1 MNAFFRQHQEHAF
14 LYCQYKGLSRA
25 DALDVLQ
32 DAMVKVFKAYQ
43 NKPEH
48 ELPALFYTV
57 LKHCISD
64 FYRKE
69 AWRKKYFFWQQHEAH
84 GQELDGIELSQLAQ
98 QLGVEETWVAKQ
110 QLEKCYA
117 LINALSEQQ
126 REVLLLRAFA
136 GLSEAV
142 VAQTLGIQVGSVKTQ
157 YFRAK
162 QHLLKALGES
172 NESAA

>member
-1 MNAFFRQHQEHAF
+1 
-14 LYCQYKGLSRA
+14 LSRA

-32 DAMVKVFKAYQ
+32 DAMVKVFNAYQ
-43 NKPEH
+43 DKPED

-69 AWRKKYFFWQQHEAH
+69 AWRKRLFFWQQDDDP
-84 GQELDGIELSQLAQ
+84 QILDGIELSHLAQ
-98 QLGVEETWVAKQ
+98 QLGIDDVLIAQQ
-110 QLEKCYA
+110 QLLRCYE
-117 LINALSEQQ
+117 LINQLSEQQ
-126 REVLLLRAFA
+126 REVFLLRAFG
-136 GLSEAV
+136 GLSEAG
-142 VAQTLGIQVGSVKTQ
+142 VAQALGIQVGSVKTQ

-162 QHLLKALGES
+162 QHIVKALGDV